1 MLMLEISIDQ
11 ELKVGYVK
19 SSASTFSR
27 TITIKNEIN
36 IDLDVDEKV
45 IGVEFLG
52 FSCLNQSEESLSEEA
67 PSLKQE
73 YNLEDI
79 KLIYNGIII
88 ILLGKILKDV

>member
-73 YNLEDI
+73 YVRAVLEAQEHL
-79 KLIYNGIII
+79 LIQ
-88 ILLGKILKDV
+88 LKSHAD